1 MTEYITL
8 PEVTSGGVDYVTTPP
23 ITIKG
28 GDISVPTLSN
38 LAYDTPYQ
46 LKYAGMLVKFAS
58 TGSLTLTGASGNT
71 LNLNTPMLVAV
82 PCGNGERP
90 NGWVYVPTL
99 QPSLLGRVITGGSGT
114 YLPLTANLNSETPPY
129 PPYAA
134 DINNF
139 TKVTVAAFQ
148 PGDIVGM
155 PMAATTLVSGQE
167 VASAANGVVEA
178 ASSTDVVIGIVRTGN
193 NNSAGAI
200 GAQNVEVEIVTPY
213 VKA

>member
-1 MTEYITL
+1 MTDYVTL

-28 GDISVPTLSN
+28 GDISVPQLSN

-58 TGSLTLTGASGNT
+58 TGSLTLTGAGGNT
-71 LNLNTPMLVAV
+71 LDLNTPRLVAV
-82 PCGNGERP
+82 PCGDGERP
-90 NGWVYVPTL
+90 SGWVYVPTL

-129 PPYAA
+129 AP

-139 TKVTVAAFQ
+139 TKVTVAALQ

-155 PMAATTLVSGQE
+155 PMAAATTMVAGQE
-167 VASAANGVVEA
+167 VAAAANGVVEV
-178 ASSTDVVIGIVRTGN
+178 ASSTDIVIGVVKTGN
-193 NNSAGAI
+193 NNSAGLI
-200 GAQNVEVEIVTPY
+200 GAKNVEVEIVSPY
-213 VKA
+213 TKA